1 MIKFPF
7 ISDKPLYRNSEEG
20 KILGVCAGIADYS
33 GLPVN
38 LVRIIA
44 VLSTFGL
51 FFVTLLLYVA
61 LGFILDKKPRGLS
74 AEPATLSIDE
84 VLSQADQTLKESEQ
98 RLRKMEGYVT
108 SETFSVRSR
117 FRKL

>member
-1 MIKFPF
+1 MIKLPF
-7 ISDKPLYRNSEEG
+7 ISQQPIYRNSEQG
-20 KILGVCAGIADYS
+20 KILGVCAGIADYT

-38 LVRIIA
+38 LIRLIA
-44 VLSTFGL
+44 VLSTLGL
-51 FFVTLLLYVA
+51 FFVTLLVYIA
-61 LGFILDKKPRGLS
+61 LGFILEKKPHIPDQ
-74 AEPATLSIDE
+74 EQATLSIEDI
-84 VLSQADQTLKESEQ
+84 LSQADQTLKESEQ

>member
-1 MIKFPF
+1 MIKLPF
-7 ISDKPLYRNSEEG
+7 ISDKPLYRNPEQG
-20 KILGVCAGIADYS
+20 KILGVCAGIADYT

-38 LVRIIA
+38 LVRLIA
-44 VLSTFGL
+44 VISTFGL
-51 FFVTLLLYVA
+51 FFVTLIIYVA
-61 LGFILDKKPRGLS
+61 LGFILDKKPHS
-74 AEPATLSIDE
+74 SVQESATLSIDE
-84 VLSQADQTLKESEQ
+84 ILSQADQTLKESEQ